1 MRNRMGSSLNLDTTV
16 VGLQGFP
23 ISPTGP
29 TSGQALVFDGT
40 NWTPTNVQT
49 TAPPPAAV
57 GPTPPAS
64 PGSGDLWFNTTT
76 GILNVWNGSAW
87 VPTYV
92 DNDPFLPL
100 AGGTLTG
107 PLVLSGDATAPLN
120 PVTLQQLDST
130 IAGLPPPT
138 SVGSTPPASPGTGD
152 QWFNTNNNTLNV
164 WNGSAWVPV
173 APSTPV
179 SLSGTQ
185 VPIVFFFPGKPAASF
200 AIPIPIVIPLTIP
213 ANFAGSWFNINVA
226 PTANTVFNVFHNTT
240 SGGTGVGTI
249 TIQPPNTVVWS
260 TAGFTVSPQDTL
272 SLIAPTTPDATIA
285 GVAFTILATRT

>member
-16 VGLQGFP
+16 VGLQGLP
-23 ISPTGP
+23 ISTTPP

-40 NWTPTNVQT
+40 DWTPTTVQT
-49 TAPPPAAV
+49 GGGGAAV
-57 GPTPPAS
+57 GPNP
-64 PGSGDLWFNTTT
+64 PGSPNTGDLWFNDST
-76 GILNVWNGSAW
+76 GILNVWNGTAW

-92 DNDPFLPL
+92 DNDPYLPL

-107 PLVLSGDATAPLN
+107 PLVLSGNATAPLN
-120 PVTLQQLDST
+120 PVSLQQLDTALSL
-130 IAGLPPPT
+130 LPPPA
-138 SVGSTPPASPGTGD
+138 SVGNTPPASPGNGD
-152 QWFNTNNNTLNV
+152 LWFNTTNNTLNV
-164 WNGSAWVPV
+164 WNGTAWVPV

-185 VPIVFFFPGKPAASF
+185 VPIVYFFAGVPAASF
-200 AIPIPIVIPLTIP
+200 TIPIPMVIPLTFP

-226 PTANTVFNVFHNTT
+226 PTANAVFNVFHNTT

-260 TAGFTVSPQDTL
+260 TSGFTVSPTDTL
-272 SLIAPTTPDATIA
+272 SLTAPATQDATLA